1 MEAFGKS
8 PLVHTSTF
16 GGNPLAC
23 TAGLAALHVLKE
35 ERLVER
41 SREMGVYLLAKAR
54 ALQAQL
60 PGVIADVRGRG
71 LVVGMELTSEGYAG
85 VIIPE
90 CLRLG
95 MTAAYTLNQQRVIRL
110 EPPLVVTRPEID
122 EAMSIFAQGTAKA
135 MEKLGILDG

>member
-1 MEAFGKS
+1 M
-8 PLVHTSTF
+8 
-16 GGNPLAC
+16 
-23 TAGLAALHVLKE
+23 
-35 ERLVER
+35 
-41 SREMGVYLLAKAR
+41 
-54 ALQAQL
+54 